1 MSKGRDTQSREAK
14 KKPGKSLK
22 EKRAEKA
29 AKRAGEFTG
38 ADRIHKAVDNKTP
51 SADRAS
57 GRRQTAAPGQRPVF
71 RSGLDVTGR
80 GIRMRDSTR
89 AAFRGRH
96 CDILVAA
103 G

>member
-1 MSKGRDTQSREAK
+1 MPIMVSGAAGVWRMIMSKGRDTQSREAK

-51 SADRAS
+51 KR
-57 GRRQTAAPGQRPVF
+57 
-71 RSGLDVTGR
+71 
-80 GIRMRDSTR
+80 
-89 AAFRGRH
+89 
-96 CDILVAA
+96 
-103 G
+103 